1 LENKRIRNSGTSAN
15 PASQVSV
22 VVAII
27 LVWPAFNLK
36 GDRTWMSTV
45 ITGADI
51 GWLALGARQE
61 DLLFIRFCGPRF
73 VRQIPMEV
81 RYDCF

>member
-1 LENKRIRNSGTSAN
+1 M
-15 PASQVSV
+15 

-36 GDRTWMSTV
+36 GDQNLDVYGDHGCGHRV
-45 ITGADI
+45 
-51 GWLALGARQE
+51 ARAWCPSRRP
-61 DLLFIRFCGPRF
+61 LFIRFCGLRF